1 MEQNANRLLMTDTEV
16 KNLVNSFRIR
26 YAETCEPIQI
36 NFRELVSNLN
46 SSERYTHLIHS
57 YPAKLLCHI
66 PYFFLQTDYFCPKTG
81 TVLDPFCGTG
91 TVLLEA
97 NISGR
102 EAKGA
107 DANPLARLIS
117 RVKTTY
123 IKTEKLQKTLTTLV
137 QSAKRA
143 KVIEVHDYSSI
154 SRWFSPSTIDQLLRL
169 ELAIEKLKETEVK
182 EFFLLCLSNLVKKV
196 SFADPCISVPVR
208 LNPDRFAKNPEKRE
222 SLLFKLKTLENIDV
236 YDKFE
241 SVCSLNINRIEKL
254 RNIYGGD
261 VKSEIVS
268 SDARCITKQI
278 GNDEKLPDKSIDLI
292 LTSPPYAGAQ
302 KYIRSSWLNLYWLGT
317 KDNEEIRELNKKNI
331 GREDY
336 VKSEIYEIKTGI
348 DSADRVLN
356 SLYNEGKYERAFIV
370 GNYLKEMLE
379 ALGESI
385 RVLKDGGYL
394 VIIIGNNTVCGRP
407 FDTQDYFTEYV
418 LSQGLSLEFK
428 LIDDIKSYG
437 LMTKRNKTASRISSE
452 WILVFKK

>member
-1 MEQNANRLLMTDTEV
+1 MTDTEV

-26 YAETCEPIQI
+26 YAETGEPVPI
-36 NFRELVSNLN
+36 NFRKLVSNLN

-102 EAKGA
+102 DAKGV

-356 SLYNEGKYERAFIV
+356 SLYDEGKYERAFIV

-418 LSQGLSLEFK
+418 LSKGLSLEFK

>member
-1 MEQNANRLLMTDTEV
+1 MTDTEV

-26 YAETCEPIQI
+26 YAETSEPVPI
-36 NFRELVSNLN
+36 NFRKLVSNLN

-102 EAKGA
+102 DAKGV

-123 IKTEKLQKTLTTLV
+123 IKTEKLPKTLTTLV

-143 KVIEVHDYSSI
+143 KVSEVHDYSSV
-154 SRWFSPSTIDQLLRL
+154 SRWFSPSTIDQLQRL

-208 LNPDRFAKNPEKRE
+208 LNPDRFAKNPEKRK

-254 RNIYGGD
+254 RNIYEGV

-278 GNDEKLPDKSIDLI
+278 GSDEKLPDKSIDLI

-317 KDNEEIRELNKKNI
+317 KANEEIRELNKKNI

-336 VKSEIYEIKTGI
+336 TKSEIYKIKTGI
-348 DSADRVLN
+348 DSADQVLN
-356 SLYNEGKYERAFIV
+356 SLYDEGKYERAFIV

-379 ALGESI
+379 ALSESI

-394 VIIIGNNTVCGRP
+394 VIIIGNNTVCGRS
-407 FDTQDYFTEYV
+407 FDTQSYFTEYV